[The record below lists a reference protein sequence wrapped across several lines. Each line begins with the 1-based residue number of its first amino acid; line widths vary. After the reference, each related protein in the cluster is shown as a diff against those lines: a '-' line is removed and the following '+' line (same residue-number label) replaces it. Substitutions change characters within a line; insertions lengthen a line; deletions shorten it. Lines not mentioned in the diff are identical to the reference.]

1 MDSFDNVL
9 GMPLFNIGNAQTTA
23 GTLMAAFLVV
33 IATLMLGQLVRKAVQ
48 RFVLRLHKHDDHAAR
63 VFSISAQ
70 LIIWLIG
77 FEFTLHLLGIHLTT
91 LLAASGFL
99 VLGASL
105 AAKNIVEKFLS
116 GVIIRAEK
124 AVWPGDLIIVDGRR
138 LLIKLIGLRTI

>member
-1 MDSFDNVL
+1 M
-9 GMPLFNIGNAQTTA
+9 
-23 GTLMAAFLVV
+23 
-33 IATLMLGQLVRKAVQ
+33 
-48 RFVLRLHKHDDHAAR
+48 
-63 VFSISAQ
+63 FSISAQ

-77 FEFTLHLLGIHLTT
+77 FEFTLHRLGIHLTT

-124 AVWPGDLIIVDGRR
+124 AVWPGDLIIVAGRR